1 MTWCS
6 FSFAFHPLFLLK
18 SSKINLLWHLKYGS
32 TKYSSSISFPF
43 PVLYIKMPVWPASA
57 YFHAFKEKF
66 ESYRLP
72 NIYLILNTMFPK
84 RWQLCLLHHL
94 LLCADIGQRFRFHA
108 ILWQKPPYRSRKNAS
123 NKCIIRKIYI
133 QNLIPCL

>member
-1 MTWCS
+1 MH
-6 FSFAFHPLFLLK
+6 FHLHFILCFIWNPQKLIF
-18 SSKINLLWHLKYGS
+18 LWHFKYGS
-32 TKYSSSISFPF
+32 TKNSSSINFPF
-43 PVLYIKMPVWPASA
+43 PVLYIKMPVWPAPA
-57 YFHAFKEKF
+57 YFHALKEQF

-84 RWQLCLLHHL
+84 RWKLSLLHHL

-108 ILWQKPPYRSRKNAS
+108 TLWQEPRCRNRRNAS

-133 QNLIPCL
+133 LNLIIRL